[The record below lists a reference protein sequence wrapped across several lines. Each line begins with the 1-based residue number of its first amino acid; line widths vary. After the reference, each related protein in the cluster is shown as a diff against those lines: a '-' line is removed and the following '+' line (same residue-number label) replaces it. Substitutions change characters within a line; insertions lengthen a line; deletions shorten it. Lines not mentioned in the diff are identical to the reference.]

1 MNTNLLL
8 HFNLWNPLQQVA
20 GVIRVNK
27 PSFPIMH
34 SLLSY
39 NIVEGI
45 SNAEDASYCWHIG
58 KSLILATL
66 ILTPS
71 DLNSEVFHFLV
82 HFSPFYSIYYNIYT
96 FWGFETWLLGTHKCN
111 LFFSHYGRSMPA
123 GHGPQKAMHVYST
136 CISFSF
142 LANGQNTLDHI
153 CIYSN
158 VNFVQETIIANI
170 FH

>member
-1 MNTNLLL
+1 MIGGFFARHVRRCPSDFGKTGPLNSALLDNWRCILANILYQYLDYVNMNTNLLL

-96 FWGFETWLLGTHKCN
+96 FWGFET
-111 LFFSHYGRSMPA
+111 
-123 GHGPQKAMHVYST
+123 
-136 CISFSF
+136 
-142 LANGQNTLDHI
+142 
-153 CIYSN
+153 
-158 VNFVQETIIANI
+158 
-170 FH
+170 